1 MDMNTHDPN
10 SGLRPELVHQARIL
24 TPEARSR
31 IRHSFPAVMWPDV
44 DVVLL
49 CLDPIYADPACLVSP
64 DSIGPVLLNGE
75 QLSIPYRVYLLQ
87 PESDRSSA
95 LTPGQQLILSAILSR
110 SSDGFVREKCVAE
123 LLQSDEPWIPPFV
136 LQLLGEYV
144 LPIIRV
150 VEAHSAVLKRSEYY
164 RFVFENPAFLQ
175 LLKQRITSY
184 WNCYFRTMFPSL
196 KDYPAFQIVE
206 SFDEEKRL

>member
-1 MDMNTHDPN
+1 MDMNTDDPD
-10 SGLRPELVHQARIL
+10 SGLRPELVHQPRIL

-75 QLSIPYRVYLLQ
+75 QLSIPCRVYLLQ
-87 PESDRSSA
+87 PESDRISA

-110 SSDGFVREKCVAE
+110 SSDGFVREKCVAQDATSRLLAGAQHQIDGREVRDERLEE
-123 LLQSDEPWIPPFV
+123 L
-136 LQLLGEYV
+136 
-144 LPIIRV
+144 RV
-150 VEAHSAVLKRSEYY
+150 GWMAVVVKPYRDAVLRAGIPGAPGKGDRSV
-164 RFVFENPAFLQ
+164 R
-175 LLKQRITSY
+175 RR
-184 WNCYFRTMFPSL
+184 RTGRRHRPP
-196 KDYPAFQIVE
+196 D
-206 SFDEEKRL
+206 R